1 MHDSEQ
7 EHSGITGCRVT
18 YESTIFYNEANKF
31 SIIVVK
37 TSDPRIP
44 PQACSGRYYGDRMLR
59 FTAVGYE
66 LPRTKAV
73 ELELDGEWVES
84 KYGYQLQVEQWQEI
98 VPQTA
103 DGLLAY
109 LGSGLIKGIGPKTA
123 EDIVATF
130 GPDTLNILDNEPE
143 KLLQIR
149 GITEGKL
156 KDIEESYAESR
167 VLRNLMS
174 LLGPFK
180 ITPATALKIYQNF
193 GPACVDI
200 LKNCPYDLCQIS
212 GFGFKRVDG
221 IVRKTDNR
229 LHSAERIK
237 GAVLYTL
244 EDARGKSGH
253 FHDCGKCDIIQ
264 LSSSNETAG
273 KECAPMKGATSI
285 QERLWELRKDKG
297 LNLEELSKLTGISK
311 SALGSYEKEDFKEI
325 NHGNLITLAD
335 FYGVSVDYLLCRT
348 ENREQINTPLT
359 ELHLND
365 EMVALLK
372 SGRINNR
379 LLCELATHKDF
390 IKFLADIEIY
400 VDGIA
405 TMQIQNLNALVDTVR
420 HEIIERYRPGEDDPH
435 LKVLQAA
442 HISDDEYF
450 SHMVL
455 DDLNLIIRDIRE
467 AHKKD
472 SESAPQ
478 TTVADELKENL
489 EAVENFKGS
498 RDEKLVVLYCKQ
510 LGINYKNLSDEEFR
524 WLIRILKK
532 SKKMGTPISQR
543 KKR

>member
-1 MHDSEQ
+1 MLPLFA
-7 EHSGITGCRVT
+7 HSRHIVFPPVLVYGFGAIFGKITAIEPLKISRSISDRVDYPPIRLSCFGVSSPVLPGVVPPLNLT
-18 YESTIFYNEANKF
+18 AAYRSLWYARFGQGS
-31 SIIVVK
+31 SISLPKVMALHRRGSISHTGWSFDWNNPSMNYLYHRTFLCPVPYVHK
-37 TSDPRIP
+37 
-44 PQACSGRYYGDRMLR
+44 
-59 FTAVGYE
+59 VG
-66 LPRTKAV
+66 
-73 ELELDGEWVES
+73 
-84 KYGYQLQVEQWQEI
+84 
-98 VPQTA
+98 
-103 DGLLAY
+103 
-109 LGSGLIKGIGPKTA
+109 
-123 EDIVATF
+123 
-130 GPDTLNILDNEPE
+130 
-143 KLLQIR
+143 IR
-149 GITEGKL
+149 GKI
-156 KDIEESYAESR
+156 
-167 VLRNLMS
+167 RN
-174 LLGPFK
+174 
-180 ITPATALKIYQNF
+180 
-193 GPACVDI
+193 
-200 LKNCPYDLCQIS
+200 
-212 GFGFKRVDG
+212 
-221 IVRKTDNR
+221 
-229 LHSAERIK
+229 
-237 GAVLYTL
+237 
-244 EDARGKSGH
+244 

-264 LSSSNETAG
+264 LNGRNKTTG
-273 KECAPMKGATSI
+273 KERAPMKGATSI

-311 SALGSYEKEDFKEI
+311 SALGSYEKEDYKEI